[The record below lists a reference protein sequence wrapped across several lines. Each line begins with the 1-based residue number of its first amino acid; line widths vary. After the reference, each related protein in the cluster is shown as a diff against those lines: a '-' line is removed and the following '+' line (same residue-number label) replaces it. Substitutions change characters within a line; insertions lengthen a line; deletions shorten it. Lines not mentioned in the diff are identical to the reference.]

1 MVARASLSLSMRQ
14 YTPGPAPASPA
25 ELQRYVYDEL
35 LRISAVI
42 SLMAGGHLDMS
53 QTMPTRVEP
62 GDYYYFGADINPGSG
77 EGFYFYN
84 SDDQWIQ
91 MG

>member
-1 MVARASLSLSMRQ
+1 MVARALLAMRQ
-14 YTPGPAPASPA
+14 YTPGPAPTSPA

-35 LRISAVI
+35 LRLSAVVNLL
-42 SLMAGGHLDMS
+42 SMGHLDMVAA
-53 QTMPTRVEP
+53 MPTKVQP
-62 GDYYYFGADINPGSG
+62 GDFYYFGPDINPGSG